1 MNKKTKGAIAAGSAA
16 LLLAGGAGSFALW
29 NAQADLNAGSI
40 NSGTL
45 TLTTQG
51 TPGWSDSH
59 GPITD
64 WANFKAV
71 PGDVL
76 TYKAD
81 VKIGATGNN
90 LQAALTVD
98 PASISGNEALK
109 TALGTPVV
117 TAKIGGTAVSTI
129 KSTNDG
135 NVVNVEV
142 AFTFNS
148 QADNSTQNV
157 SASLASLALK
167 LQQQ

>member
-1 MNKKTKGAIAAGSAA
+1 MNKTTKGAIAAGSAA

-59 GPITD
+59 GPVTT
-64 WANFKAV
+64 WSSFKAV

-90 LQAALTVD
+90 LKAALTVD
-98 PASISGNEALK
+98 PASITGDAALK
-109 TALGTPVV
+109 AALGTPVV
-117 TAKIGGTAVSTI
+117 TAKIGGNTVSTI
-129 KSTNDG
+129 TSDNDG

-142 AFTFNS
+142 AFTFS
-148 QADNSTQNV
+148 GAADNTTQNV
-157 SASLASLALK
+157 SASLSSLALK